1 MKTTPFIFDCD
12 GVLVDS
18 EAIYQAVELDCL
30 AEVGLIYEHVDYT
43 TRFTGLPEKAYVATL
58 RQDYVARGLGV
69 FPESLPET
77 MNARGRARMKAELTA
92 ITGAD
97 AFLTTHQGSRAVAS
111 SSGVQTLQ
119 WKLEHTGLTDLFA
132 PHVYSGDLVRN
143 GKPAPDLF
151 LLAASRLGVAPGQCT
166 VIEDSVNGVRAGV
179 AAGMT
184 VWGFTGGSHADGGL
198 RDRLSG
204 AGARLVFGSFAE
216 MAIQLV
222 LSEQ

>member
-30 AEVGLIYEHVDYT
+30 AEAGLIYEHVDYT

-69 FPESLPET
+69 FPENLPET

-97 AFLTTHQGSRAVAS
+97 AFLNTHQGPRAVAS

-184 VWGFTGGSHADGGL
+184 VWGFTGGSHADAGL
-198 RDRLSG
+198 RERLSS
-204 AGARLVFGSFAE
+204 AGAHLVFGSFAE

-222 LSEQ
+222 SSEQ